1 VKNTWQKDIIHAS
14 FINIFALGGLKA
26 MAKKLSGWF
35 RVFIVFAGVWTIPAA
50 FFLYISLPY
59 TEHIEKKRLNKIDV
73 LISEH
78 FDGKKPERNYTD
90 IIEDML
96 REGALPDPNEK
107 YNKFTTREEELMLER
122 NWHDLADLRIARSK
136 TRDKEIDFSEI
147 ERRYKNKIHEYQEHR
162 RHEIFEFLL
171 YWLVPIGLI
180 YGLGDWII
188 GGFRKDKE

>member
-1 VKNTWQKDIIHAS
+1 
-14 FINIFALGGLKA
+14 

-35 RVFIVFAGVWTIPAA
+35 RVFIVFASVWTIMSATI
-50 FFLYISLPY
+50 LCVSLPY
-59 TEHIEKKRLNKIDV
+59 TEHIEIEKKRLNKIDV

-90 IIEDML
+90 IIEDIL

-107 YNKFTTREEELMLER
+107 YNEFTTREEELMLER

-136 TRDKEIDFSEI
+136 TRSKEIDFSEI
-147 ERRYKNKIHEYQEHR
+147 ERRYKNKIHKYHKHR
-162 RHEIFEFLL
+162 RNEIFEFLL
-171 YWLVPIGLI
+171 YWLLPVGLV
-180 YGLGDWII
+180 YSLGDWII

>member
-1 VKNTWQKDIIHAS
+1 MKWQKNRIGAYL
-14 FINIFALGGLKA
+14 FNIFALGGLKA

-35 RVFIVFAGVWTIPAA
+35 RVFIVLAGSWTIISATL
-50 FFLYISLPY
+50 LYISLSPY

-90 IIEDML
+90 IIEDIL

-107 YNKFTTREEELMLER
+107 YNEFTTREEELMLER

-136 TRDKEIDFSEI
+136 ERSKEIDFSEI
-147 ERRYKNKIHEYQEHR
+147 ERRYKNKIHKYHKHR
-162 RHEIFEFLL
+162 RNEIFEFLL
-171 YWLVPIGLI
+171 YWLLPVGLV
-180 YGLGDWII
+180 YSLGSWII

>member
-1 VKNTWQKDIIHAS
+1 MKWQKNRIGAYL
-14 FINIFALGGLKA
+14 FNIFALGSLKA

-35 RVFIVFAGVWTIPAA
+35 RVFIVLAGSWTIISATL
-50 FFLYISLPY
+50 LYISLPPY

-90 IIEDML
+90 IIEDIL

-107 YNKFTTREEELMLER
+107 YNEFTTREEELMLER

-136 TRDKEIDFSEI
+136 ERSKEIDFSEI
-147 ERRYKNKIHEYQEHR
+147 ERRYKNKIHKYHKHR
-162 RHEIFEFLL
+162 RNEIFEFLL
-171 YWLVPIGLI
+171 YWLLPVGLV
-180 YGLGDWII
+180 YSLGSWII